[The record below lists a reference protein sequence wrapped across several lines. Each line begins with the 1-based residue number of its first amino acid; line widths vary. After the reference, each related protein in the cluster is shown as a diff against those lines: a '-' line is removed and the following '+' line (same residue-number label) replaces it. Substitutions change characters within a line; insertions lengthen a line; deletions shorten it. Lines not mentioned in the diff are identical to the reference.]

1 MMDMEGNTIINFN
14 MDIKITQ
21 GILVIL
27 DFTLL
32 LSRPSLVSTQTT
44 SIIQIHMNIIPTTG
58 RFISII

>member
-44 SIIQIHMNIIPTTG
+44 FIIQIHMNIIPTTG
-58 RFISII
+58 RSISII